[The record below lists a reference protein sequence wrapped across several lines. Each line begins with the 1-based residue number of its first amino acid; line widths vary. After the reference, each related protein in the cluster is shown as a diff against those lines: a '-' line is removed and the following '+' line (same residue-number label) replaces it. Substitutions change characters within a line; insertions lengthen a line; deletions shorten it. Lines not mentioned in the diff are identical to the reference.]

1 MRATRW
7 SWLGLSL
14 LSFAMPAEAQVRP
27 FVFTVTT
34 APTQGSERWTVQYE
48 AGYAERTAAPF
59 GADGLQQ
66 RMAVQGE
73 LGGGFTLLGRLGVDN
88 GNDQPATGT
97 TQEAE
102 ILKDLLGPHRGLR
115 LAGGVGMRHEWE
127 GTTTLLGRVSL
138 GHTFPASSLFGN
150 LRFEKPLG
158 TGRDALDLVTTA
170 GWLHRIGPALHL
182 GVEAIGED
190 LEGFWDPQEA
200 EGGAKLFVGPSLH
213 LAPVGRRFYAS
224 VCGGPILYA
233 THSPFSSGAPRPLAA
248 SGNGYTV
255 RVSLGYAF

>member
-1 MRATRW
+1 M
-7 SWLGLSL
+7 
-14 LSFAMPAEAQVRP
+14 
-27 FVFTVTT
+27 
-34 APTQGSERWTVQYE
+34 
-48 AGYAERTAAPF
+48 
-59 GADGLQQ
+59 
-66 RMAVQGE
+66 
-73 LGGGFTLLGRLGVDN
+73 
-88 GNDQPATGT
+88 
-97 TQEAE
+97 
-102 ILKDLLGPHRGLR
+102 
-115 LAGGVGMRHEWE
+115 
-127 GTTTLLGRVSL
+127 

-150 LRFEKPLG
+150 LRFEKPLE
-158 TGRDALDLVTTA
+158 TRRDALDLVTTA

-233 THSPFSSGAPRPLAA
+233 THTPFTSGAPRPLAA